1 MNGFF
6 IRTIVAIKKNL
17 QSYLNEKF
25 KELNLSSSEIFIMHL
40 LYIENSPS
48 QSKLAHLLECD
59 KSHVNRITS
68 KLIDKNLICYS
79 NDQNQNDKHIRNIG
93 LKLTPLGESHA
104 KKFDHE
110 IKKSI
115 NMLNSG
121 ITKEE
126 EEITKRVLLKM
137 LNNSYSIKQNGEI
150 KNV

>member
-1 MNGFF
+1 M
-6 IRTIVAIKKNL
+6 

-79 NDQNQNDKHIRNIG
+79 DDQNQNDKHIRNIG
-93 LKLTPLGESHA
+93 LKLTPLGESYA
-104 KKFDHE
+104 KNL
-110 IKKSI
+110 IMKS
-115 NMLNSG
+115 
-121 ITKEE
+121 
-126 EEITKRVLLKM
+126 
-137 LNNSYSIKQNGEI
+137 
-150 KNV
+150 KNQLIC